1 MANNKN
7 ARRSEIPNLLLEN
20 PNLRNEDF
28 AKYFGV
34 TLETIRSDMIYLEQ
48 KGIVHK
54 LHGHAEVTDSFRRD
68 KIHLN
73 DRAHLDEKAK
83 LAVAEAVIYA
93 GELVAFALVRQMLY
107 VVQYAVTHDNLVGF
121 FKQIFYLFVKLVE
134 FGLGTEILFRIGKL
148 YFRSALF
155 SSQVKAGGGI
165 HDDIALFEYV
175 EFFVGDDVSE
185 RTNFSLSV
193 KTVGT
198 FHIVKKVSHNR
209 YIIVYGGRNVK

>member
-1 MANNKN
+1 M
-7 ARRSEIPNLLLEN
+7 LL
-20 PNLRNEDF
+20 R
-28 AKYFGV
+28 A
-34 TLETIRSDMIYLEQ
+34 YLPDE
-48 KGIVHK
+48 
-54 LHGHAEVTDSFRRD
+54 LHGSPRVVVRAVEMFGLNVELLAYAR
-68 KIHLN
+68 KPHL
-73 DRAHLDEKAK
+73 RAAAVLHEFFVYK

-93 GELVAFALVRQMLY
+93 GELVAFALVCQMLY

-155 SSQVKAGGGI
+155 SSQVKTGGGI